1 MKTNSLKWNLIGMVA
16 VGFAL
21 WFAYITF
28 RGPPPAI
35 PAVKLPAPLTPE
47 QIADQKLIVKIN
59 EEVAVARKAR
69 DRANEESALRKLS
82 KAIGGK
88 TGAMLGMS
96 LDSLLDHI
104 MHGVVLDQH
113 KRPVGGARVRLLFT
127 NSGFAQGRG
136 NVSVY
141 TDALGRFE
149 VEGHGGAV
157 SVMGITHPN
166 LTRYIYAMSRIDDTV
181 NRAGYRPFSY
191 VNNSA
196 EDPLVFN
203 VMRVEEY
210 EDVYT
215 KRSMGI
221 YTTATGE
228 PTVQGNFKV
237 TCNRKIYKGNSVK
250 KYQLSDWV
258 MRLEPAEPGGFIRT
272 KDAYLNEAPVGGY
285 DMKYLEVGYKL
296 GEGKFKTKYSRD
308 DIYYYKSGSTYGVFK
323 IRFFNAFS
331 KGNQCYADIRWD
343 SYNRE
348 GTRNLAIPRL
358 TEVRLRK

>member
-1 MKTNSLKWNLIGMVA
+1 MVA

-35 PAVKLPAPLTPE
+35 ATIDLPGPLTPE
-47 QIADQKLIVKIN
+47 QVFDQKLIVKIN
-59 EEVAVARKAR
+59 EEVVAARKAR

-127 NSGFAQGRG
+127 NSGLARGRG
-136 NVSVY
+136 NVSVN

-157 SVMGITHPN
+157 SVVGITHPN
-166 LTRYIYAMSRIDDTV
+166 LTQYVFAMSRIDDTV
-181 NRAGYRPFSY
+181 HRAGYRPFSY

-215 KRSMGI
+215 KVGGGI
-221 YTTATGE
+221 AATATGE

-237 TCNRKIYKGNSVK
+237 TCNRKLYKGNRAK
-250 KYQLSDWV
+250 KHQLSDWV

-272 KDAYLNEAPVGGY
+272 KDAYLNEAPESGY
-285 DMKYLEVGYKL
+285 DTPYIEAGYSL
-296 GEGKFKTKYSRD
+296 SSEKFKTSYTRD
-308 DIYYYKSGSTYGVFK
+308 YIYYYRSGSTYGVFK
-323 IRFFNAFS
+323 LRYFDAFR
-331 KGNQCYADIRWD
+331 KGNECGVALNWD
-343 SYNRE
+343 RYNKQ
-348 GTRNLAIPRL
+348 GTRNLAIPALR
-358 TEVRLRK
+358 EGRLR

>member
-1 MKTNSLKWNLIGMVA
+1 MVA

-35 PAVKLPAPLTPE
+35 ATIELPEPLTPE
-47 QIADQKLIVKIN
+47 QVFDQKLIVKIN

-96 LDSLLDHI
+96 LDSLLDHT

-127 NSGFAQGRG
+127 NSGFARGRG

-141 TDALGRFE
+141 TDALGRFD

-157 SVMGITHPN
+157 SVVGITHPN
-166 LTRYIYAMSRIDDTV
+166 LTRYIYAMSQIDDTV
-181 NRAGYRPFSY
+181 HRAGYRPFSY

-196 EDPLVFN
+196 KDPLVFN

-215 KRSMGI
+215 KVGVGI
-221 YTTATGE
+221 TATATGE

-237 TCNRKIYKGNSVK
+237 TCNRKLYKGNRAK
-250 KYQLSDWV
+250 KHQLSDWV
-258 MRLEPAEPGGFIRT
+258 MRLEPAELGGFIRT

-285 DMKYLEVGYKL
+285 DMPYIEAGYKL
-296 GEGKFKTKYSRD
+296 SDDKFRQKYRRD
-308 DIYYYKSGSTYGVFK
+308 DVYYYKSGGTFGVFK
-323 IRFFNAFS
+323 LQYLDAFR
-331 KGNQCYADIRWD
+331 KGNMCAASINWD
-343 SYNRE
+343 RYNKQ
-348 GTRNLAIPRL
+348 GTRNLAIPALR
-358 TEVRLRK
+358 EGRLR